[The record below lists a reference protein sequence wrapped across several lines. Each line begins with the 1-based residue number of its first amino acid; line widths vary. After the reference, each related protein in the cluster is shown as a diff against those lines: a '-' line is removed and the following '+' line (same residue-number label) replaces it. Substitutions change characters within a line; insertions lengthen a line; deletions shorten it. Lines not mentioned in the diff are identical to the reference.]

1 MQLPAKKL
9 LCIVLLFTC
18 YSRKYATGTNKSLA
32 AVPERAAGTK
42 MLTWVNLSSLYNP

>member
-9 LCIVLLFTC
+9 CHIVLSFAR
-18 YSRKYATGTNKSLA
+18 YSRKYVTSTNKSLA

-42 MLTWVNLSSLYNP
+42 MLTSVHLSSLYNP